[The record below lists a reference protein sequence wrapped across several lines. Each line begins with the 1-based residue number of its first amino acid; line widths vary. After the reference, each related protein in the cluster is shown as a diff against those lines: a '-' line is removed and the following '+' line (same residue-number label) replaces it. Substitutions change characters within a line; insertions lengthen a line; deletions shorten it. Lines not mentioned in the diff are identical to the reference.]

1 MGEEIKTFD
10 FFITKDLK
18 FEEIEVK
25 GGKDYYI
32 EGYISTS
39 DLDYGNDIVT
49 DVCMDDMISQFESTE
64 IKLDW
69 EHEALKGD
77 TKLEK
82 TINRTINPI
91 GKIIETKR
99 DEKGIWIKA
108 ILNKSNERFKEIWA
122 SIKSG
127 FLDGFSIGYY
137 PQEKVYKKNVDGLM
151 IRLLNKIK
159 LINIALTGNPMNPN
173 TTITNAFMK
182 SLEREDKKLY
192 KGQSVNT
199 NMETK
204 DFSKLEEEIKSLK
217 EEVKSKDSEMDKL
230 KTEKKSMEEE
240 KTDKEKADEEA
251 KDKETEEAEKKS
263 KEELKSVIEGIK
275 KENEE
280 LKSRMDKLEKT
291 PMLKSLGADP
301 VNVEQK
307 SQKVSVLGGKVKEK

>member
-108 ILNKSNERFKEIWA
+108 ILNKSNERFKEIWE

-137 PQEKVYKKNVDGLM
+137 PQEKVYKKNADGLM

-182 SLEREDKKLY
+182 SLEREDEKLY

-230 KTEKKSMEEE
+230 KTEKKAMEEE

-251 KDKETEEAEKKS
+251 KEKETEEAEKKS